1 MNLRRLRNGEP
12 LAPRVL
18 ARLELELNP
27 RLAPFRARRLERL
40 NATSDRRVT
49 GDAPVV
55 VSLTTYG
62 ARFSTVHLTVEA
74 IAQGT
79 RRPRRV
85 VLWLDDRRLL
95 EAPTPGLQRLVERGL
110 EIRMAE
116 RNDGPHTKY
125 FPLLSD
131 PDLAPGDV
139 VVTADDD
146 VLYPRWWL
154 TRLEAAARRDPQA
167 VHCYRAYRVR
177 TRPDGTVAP
186 YRTWRP
192 ALSTDAR
199 FDNFATGVS
208 GVAYPPVMVEALRAA
223 GTRFRECAPHADDVW
238 LHAVAVGSGVRVQQL
253 ARQPRHFPVVPGSQ
267 ATGLRNANV
276 TADGNDPQIRATYS
290 ADALQRLGAARGVTA
305 G

>member
-1 MNLRRLRNGEP
+1 MNLRRLRSGDP
-12 LAPRVL
+12 VLPRAL

-27 RLAPFRARRLERL
+27 RLAPVRARRLHRL
-40 NATSDRRVT
+40 NQTSDRAVT

-62 ARFSTVHLTVEA
+62 ARFETVHLTVES
-74 IAQGT
+74 IAQGR
-79 RRPRRV
+79 RRPRRL
-85 VLWLDDRRLL
+85 VLWLDDQRLL
-95 EAPTPGLQRLVERGL
+95 DAPTPGLQRLLARGL
-110 EIRMAE
+110 EIRMA

-131 PDLAPGDV
+131 PDLGAQDV

-146 VLYPRWWL
+146 VLYPRGWL
-154 TRLEAAARRDPQA
+154 AGLESAARRDPEV

-177 TRPDGTVAP
+177 TRGDGTLAP

-192 ALSTDAR
+192 SLSTEAR

-208 GVAYPPVMVEALRAA
+208 GVAYPPRMIEVLRGA

-238 LHAVAVGSGVRVQQL
+238 LHAVAVESGVRVRQL
-253 ARQPRHFPVVPGSQ
+253 TRQPRHFPVVPGSQ
-267 ATGLRNANV
+267 ASGLRNANV
-276 TADGNDPQIRATYS
+276 TGDGNDPQIAATYS
-290 ADALQRLGAARGVTA
+290 ADALQRLGAVDGVAT